1 MAGMM
6 LFSYASEKTKFRT
19 NDLRYSVSESRSNLT
34 TSLIGS
40 NWMRSAYF
48 IAVRVLANCCVDAG
62 EVQVVCVVLGEQV
75 VMPVSGHGMF
85 KFEDKLPAGH
95 CLFQEGAEVDSEG
108 RFKKNGEVLDGED
121 SVIGSVFQDRCEH
134 IPGLHGK
141 EFADEVFILEGLCKQ
156 FTQIYIGD
164 ARDVFLGEDESC

>member
-1 MAGMM
+1 M
-6 LFSYASEKTKFRT
+6 
-19 NDLRYSVSESRSNLT
+19 SESRSNLT

-40 NWMRSAYF
+40 NWIRSAYF
-48 IAVRVLANCCVDAG
+48 IALPFLARCGVDAG
-62 EVQVVCVVLGEQV
+62 EVQAVGVVLRERV
-75 VMPVSGHGMF
+75 VMPVSGYGMF

-95 CLFQEGAEVDSEG
+95 GFFKEGAEVDFEG

-121 SVIGSVFQDRCEH
+121 SVIGSVFQDRFEH
-134 IPGLHGK
+134 IPGFHGK
-141 EFADEVFILEGLCKQ
+141 EFAAEVFVLEGLCKQ